1 MNCVNIKIMLYKI
14 IEILCYENN
23 YFFMNDLVFVQ
34 FVSTYKWINLKAHVS
49 LLCNKLWDSQMISVY
64 TIYLFKIE
72 LFGLAMKKKTNPE
85 IHITFSHMKVDIK
98 YTLCM

>member
-1 MNCVNIKIMLYKI
+1 MLWKQ
-14 IEILCYENN
+14 LF
-23 YFFMNDLVFVQ
+23 FFMNDLVFVQ
-34 FVSTYKWINLKAHVS
+34 FVSPYKWINLKAPVS

-85 IHITFSHMKVDIK
+85 IHITFSHMEVDMK